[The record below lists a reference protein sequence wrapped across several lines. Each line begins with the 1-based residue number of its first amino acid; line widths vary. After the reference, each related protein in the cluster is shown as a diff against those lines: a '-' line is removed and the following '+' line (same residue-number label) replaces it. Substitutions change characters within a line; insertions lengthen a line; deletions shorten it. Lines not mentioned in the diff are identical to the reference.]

1 MAIASSSSD
10 SASLDLAVR
19 AERDPGV
26 LARPRQRIGAGAA
39 AVRGDGLEQ
48 HSGVVVEQSAAR
60 RANPRAVG
68 VAVMSALRSSS
79 SATERARCRSP
90 TARASRTTSGAMAR
104 EAACR

>member
-48 HSGVVVEQSAAR
+48 HSGVVVEQSAATQGEPASSR
-60 RANPRAVG
+60 GRGDVG
-68 VAVMSALRSSS
+68 AALELLSY
-79 SATERARCRSP
+79 
-90 TARASRTTSGAMAR
+90 
-104 EAACR
+104 